1 MEPSGPVSLVDLLDA
16 DLALNDDDGV
26 MSLEDWPSSPHHGRH
41 SALVP
46 GAEAAPPSPVPP
58 LATLHHAQQAP
69 SSRAAPLLLAPPPP
83 AFAPRDAYIKLLF
96 RDNPSVAI
104 KLRWL
109 SEVNGA
115 FHLDRDQAGVKMAAI
130 TSRFVY
136 ISRHRPDI
144 VTSVTKGEFLSLPLE
159 IQDSP
164 DKPRKFPT
172 YLLTRYPVCS
182 DPALA
187 KELPG
192 VYSARRFYQKGSAIN
207 RLVVTWSLPQPPP
220 PSVAFSFLPSLP
232 SCEFRRMKDEQP
244 WCFRCWGFGHISRYC
259 FAAERCA
266 WCSGP
271 HDSRSCPHRAP
282 PPAAPASDSASTPPQ
297 VSPPDTS
304 LWECPRCH
312 QAGVNVWHGC
322 ARRQTVAAPAATT
335 IPQLAP
341 PPPPLRSAPH
351 PALPTTLVSPQ
362 VTALSNTV
370 AALQS
375 RIASLEA
382 AIDGG
387 EARLDRLAKQR
398 ATLNASLQTVAESQK
413 VIIASVATFAEKM
426 DVFAARFESLPATV
440 APRAPPSCGAR
451 ATPFVR
457 TSPPARAAAASSP
470 GRRTLRGRVR

>member
-1 MEPSGPVSLVDLLDA
+1 MAAILRWSRVPK
-16 DLALNDDDGV
+16 
-26 MSLEDWPSSPHHGRH
+26 WPS
-41 SALVP
+41 L
-46 GAEAAPPSPVPP
+46 PPCRPSLRFTTPNRPLPPVRP
-58 LATLHHAQQAP
+58 
-69 SSRAAPLLLAPPPP
+69 RRCAPLRLQRSRPGLPILS
-83 AFAPRDAYIKLLF
+83 FCFGTTHLCL
-96 RDNPSVAI
+96 

-115 FHLDRDQAGVKMAAI
+115 FHLDRDQAEVKMAAI

-136 ISRHRPDI
+136 ISHHRPDI
-144 VTSVTKGEFLSLPLE
+144 VTSVTNGEFLSLPLE

-164 DKPRKFPT
+164 DRPRKFPT

-182 DPALA
+182 DPAW
-187 KELPG
+187 PR
-192 VYSARRFYQKGSAIN
+192 SAGRLLGSPLSKTRRA
-207 RLVVTWSLPQPPP
+207 RLLTVLGVTWSLPQPPP

-297 VSPPDTS
+297 VSPPHTS

-341 PPPPLRSAPH
+341 PPPPPRSAP
-351 PALPTTLVSPQ
+351 PLPYLPLRFSPQ
-362 VTALSNTV
+362 VTALSILF
-370 AALQS
+370 APLQS

-382 AIDGG
+382 AIDGV
-387 EARLDRLAKQR
+387 EARL
-398 ATLNASLQTVAESQK
+398 ES
-413 VIIASVATFAEKM
+413 F
-426 DVFAARFESLPATV
+426 
-440 APRAPPSCGAR
+440 G
-451 ATPFVR
+451 
-457 TSPPARAAAASSP
+457 
-470 GRRTLRGRVR
+470 

>member
-46 GAEAAPPSPVPP
+46 GAEVAQPSPVPP

-69 SSRAAPLLLAPPPP
+69 SSRAAPSLRAPPPP
-83 AFAPRDAYIKLLF
+83 AFAPRVAYIKLLF

-115 FHLDRDQAGVKMAAI
+115 FHLDRDQAEVKMAAI

-136 ISRHRPDI
+136 ISHHRPDI
-144 VTSVTKGEFLSLPLE
+144 VTSVTNGEFLSLPLE

-164 DKPRKFPT
+164 DRPRKFPT

-244 WCFRCWGFGHISRYC
+244 WCFRCWGFGHISGIV
-259 FAAERCA
+259 FA
-266 WCSGP
+266 
-271 HDSRSCPHRAP
+271 RSDVLG
-282 PPAAPASDSASTPPQ
+282 APAPTTPARALTAPLHQ
-297 VSPPDTS
+297 LPLLLIQPRRLLRSPRRTPLSGSVPVVTKPGLTS
-304 LWECPRCH
+304 GTAV
-312 QAGVNVWHGC
+312 QD
-322 ARRQTVAAPAATT
+322 ARLSPLLLQRQFLNSHLHHHLPAVPLTL
-335 IPQLAP
+335 PYL
-341 PPPPLRSAPH
+341 PLRS
-351 PALPTTLVSPQ
+351 L
-362 VTALSNTV
+362 
-370 AALQS
+370 
-375 RIASLEA
+375 
-382 AIDGG
+382 
-387 EARLDRLAKQR
+387 
-398 ATLNASLQTVAESQK
+398 
-413 VIIASVATFAEKM
+413 
-426 DVFAARFESLPATV
+426 
-440 APRAPPSCGAR
+440 
-451 ATPFVR
+451 
-457 TSPPARAAAASSP
+457 
-470 GRRTLRGRVR
+470 RR